1 MDKFNNMVG
10 YFNKFHLRNINLTPS
25 IFFLYYKPKKKED
38 DKK

>member
-1 MDKFNNMVG
+1 MIG
-10 YFNKFHLRNINLTPS
+10 YFNKFHLLKPINLTPS

>member
-10 YFNKFHLRNINLTPS
+10 YFNKFHLRNINLTPH
-25 IFFLYYKPKKKED
+25 IFLYYKTKKKED

>member
-10 YFNKFHLRNINLTPS
+10 YFNKFHLRNINLTPPY
-25 IFFLYYKPKKKED
+25 FFYILNQKKED